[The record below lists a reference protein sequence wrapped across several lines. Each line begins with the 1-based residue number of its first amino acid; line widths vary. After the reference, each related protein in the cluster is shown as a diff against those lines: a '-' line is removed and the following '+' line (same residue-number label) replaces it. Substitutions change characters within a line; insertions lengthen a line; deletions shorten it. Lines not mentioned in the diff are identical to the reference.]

1 MENKGK
7 LVVIS
12 GFSGAGKGTLMKALM
27 KEYGDSYALSVS
39 ATTRNPRPG
48 EMDGVDYFF
57 VTKDKFE
64 QMIAEDALI
73 EYAQYVGNYYGT
85 PKEYVQ
91 QQLDLGKN
99 VILEI
104 EIQGALKIKEKFPD
118 TVLMFVTAPNANEL
132 KNRLV
137 GRGTETPEVIAARLS
152 RAGEESMGMEKYD
165 YLVINDTIENGISLI
180 DRLICDERSGNKE
193 NNRAHRVSANIDFIN
208 KMREELSGFSK
219 GE

>member
-57 VTKDKFE
+57 VTRDKFE

-118 TVLMFVTAPNANEL
+118 TVLMFVTAPDANEL

-152 RAGEESMGMEKYD
+152 RAWEESMGMEKYD

-180 DRLICDERSGNKE
+180 DRLICDERSGNIE